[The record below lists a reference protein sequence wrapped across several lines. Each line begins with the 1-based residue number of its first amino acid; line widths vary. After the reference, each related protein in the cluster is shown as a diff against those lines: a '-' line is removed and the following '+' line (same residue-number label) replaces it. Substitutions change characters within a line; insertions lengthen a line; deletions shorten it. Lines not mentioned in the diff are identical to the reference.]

1 MIYVQNIGL
10 NKANKDVFNENLH
23 TPVKMQQRRQAFNE
37 VSQSF
42 YLKSNQASTTMSSTK
57 KNSQFNTASRLNQS
71 FNSFA
76 QSKVH
81 SPKRLSVHRSSLT
94 PQMVLKQTNDQFY
107 ATKNAKNGQQMRL
120 SQMSVSLNK
129 NECNLVHI
137 DDILE
142 SYRKSP
148 SRKNE
153 LKKQEINQNQL
164 YQQQVDNFNANK
176 EKYNIYTKENIDIEF
191 KNSKINEKLKK
202 LNYNQIDFIKPNRPR
217 IDKINQTTMDLKSN
231 SISLQNNIPD
241 SIESNMLNMPSI
253 AKSSTENMNNFLNE
267 IDPETAFNSQQKA
280 NTQDDFLA
288 QSSKQSTN
296 VERRQNSI
304 SGYAI
309 FKSSDT
315 PLNPSYSQIDDDLS
329 KPSLSTTSNYFRIQK
344 RNNPFKRFYK
354 TEQKLNQNNL
364 YRYIDT
370 QNENMPTKLSQGAFQ
385 NLLQKKDSHFQSK
398 QSDEINIFQYYN
410 PIKNNMSNLVDG
422 EGKVYK
428 KHYMLSLQ
436 YRLEELKKQKIQ
448 NEAQMMMIN
457 YNLINEIE
465 KTSKLLYK
473 QMPTNQVKK
482 FGQIIDSIKQ
492 NIYQNSQNQKQ
503 NLQNQQIKHRRS
515 SSQNSSYIQDQSQ
528 YEDGEDISQYMN
540 YKLQTD
546 M

>member
-10 NKANKDVFNENLH
+10 NKANKEVLNEHLH

-42 YLKSNQASTTMSSTK
+42 YLKSNQASTTISSTK
-57 KNSQFNTASRLNQS
+57 KNNQSNNASRLNQS

-76 QSKVH
+76 QSKIH

-94 PQMVLKQTNDQFY
+94 PSMILKQTNDQFY
-107 ATKNAKNGQQMRL
+107 ATKNYKSGQAMRL

-153 LKKQEINQNQL
+153 LKKQDINQNQM
-164 YQQQVDNFNANK
+164 YQQSAETFNVKK
-176 EKYNIYTKENIDIEF
+176 EKQNFYADENMNIEF
-191 KNSKINEKLKK
+191 QNLKINEKLKN
-202 LNYNQIDFIKPNRPR
+202 LNHNQIDFIKPNRPR
-217 IDKINQTTMDLKSN
+217 IDKIKQSMDLNSN

-253 AKSSTENMNNFLNE
+253 VKSSTENMNNFLNE
-267 IDPETAFNSQQKA
+267 IDPETAFNSYQRA

-296 VERRQNSI
+296 YERRQNSI

-309 FKSSDT
+309 FKSSNT
-315 PLNPSYSQIDDDLS
+315 PLNPSYSQMDDDLS

-354 TEQKLNQNNL
+354 TDQKLNQNNL

-370 QNENMPTKLSQGAFQ
+370 QNENTPTKLSQGAFQ
-385 NLLQKKDSHFQSK
+385 NLIQKKDSHFQSK

-410 PIKNNMSNLVDG
+410 PTKNNMSNLVDG

-436 YRLEELKKQKIQ
+436 LRLEELKKQKIQ

-465 KTSKLLYK
+465 QTSKLLYK

-503 NLQNQQIKHRRS
+503 NLQNQQIKQRRS

-528 YEDGEDISQYMN
+528 YEDGEEIQFIMN
-540 YKLQTD
+540 QKLQTE

>member
-1 MIYVQNIGL
+1 MIYVQNIGM
-10 NKANKDVFNENLH
+10 NKANKNVFNENLH
-23 TPVKMQQRRQAFNE
+23 TPVKIQQRRQAFNE
-37 VSQSF
+37 VSQNF
-42 YLKSNQASTTMSSTK
+42 YLKSNQSSTTMSSTK
-57 KNSQFNTASRLNQS
+57 KNSQFNTASRFNHS

-94 PQMVLKQTNDQFY
+94 PSMILKQTNDQFY
-107 ATKNAKNGQQMRL
+107 ATKNLKNSQTMRL

-153 LKKQEINQNQL
+153 LKKQKINQNYM
-164 YQQQVDNFNANK
+164 YQQQVENYHANK
-176 EKYNIYTKENIDIEF
+176 EKQNSYTNENIDIEF
-191 KNSKINEKLKK
+191 KNLKIKEKLQK
-202 LNYNQIDFIKPNRPR
+202 LNYNQIDFIKPSRPR
-217 IDKINQTTMDLKSN
+217 IDKINQTLDFKSN

-253 AKSSTENMNNFLNE
+253 VKSPTENMNNFLNE
-267 IDPETAFNSQQKA
+267 IDPETAFNSSQQKT
-280 NTQDDFLA
+280 NTQENFLA

-296 VERRQNSI
+296 YERRQNSI

-354 TEQKLNQNNL
+354 TDQKVNSNNL

-370 QNENMPTKLSQGAFQ
+370 QNDNTPTKLSQGAFQ
-385 NLLQKKDSHFQSK
+385 NLLQKKDAHFQSK

-410 PIKNNMSNLVDG
+410 PVKNNMSNLIDG

-436 YRLEELKKQKIQ
+436 SRLEELKKQKIQ

-465 KTSKLLYK
+465 QTSKFLYK

-482 FGQIIDSIKQ
+482 FGEIIDSIKQ

-503 NLQNQQIKHRRS
+503 NLQNQQNRHRRS
-515 SSQNSSYIQDQSQ
+515 SSQCSSYIQDQSQ
-528 YEDGEDISQYMN
+528 YEDGEDILSF
-540 YKLQTD
+540 
-546 M
+546 